1 MQHFLSMPIYGIS
14 GSSVPEPLFYLY
26 SDYNFTDN
34 LAKNKAVNAPIKF
47 EKIIMV
53 IIILINELG

>member
-1 MQHFLSMPIYGIS
+1 MPIYGIS